1 MAEETEPKPRKKD
14 TGLRTVVGSGTV
26 IDGKLAIRGSG
37 RIDGTVNGEVVVSN
51 TVAIGE
57 EGRIVGDVVADT
69 IIIGGHVEGH
79 VYASDRVVLEANAR
93 LQGDLVSP
101 KVVIGEGTR
110 FNGACNMMK
119 SREIIIDKKSKEMRV
134 VELTPEEILTA
145 R

>member
-1 MAEETEPKPRKKD
+1 MGSGSDHKPSKND

-26 IDGKLAIRGSG
+26 IDGKIAIRGSG

-69 IIIGGHVEGH
+69 IIIGGHVVGS

-93 LQGDLVSP
+93 LEGDLVAP
-101 KVVIGEGTR
+101 KVVIGEGTH

-134 VELTPEEILTA
+134 VELTPEEILTS